1 MKTFKQLREGLVE
14 GKGYNIDQDD
24 HDTFT
29 PDEIKQIKNSHFPDN
44 ARSNLIFKKK
54 TDKKHLHHSDNSGG
68 ETNLGSPVGSAS
80 NNTYESV
87 AEANKHSIIGR
98 IQRGNELKK
107 KVDSSFKDIGDAQK
121 AGDSAAG
128 SKAFRKHERY
138 ANLERPGTWTKP
150 VNEDGMGAGA
160 VASGP
165 TNVTSSGAIAGMGE
179 PPGSKSGEPGVDLR
193 KKKRTTSDPRM
204 FKQFRRKSPQA

>member
-1 MKTFKQLREGLVE
+1 MKTFKQLREGFADDLLAVAKTTNPRAKMADSPEKRKQATAVKLAHSKPAHSTPTPSKYPLGGRDEKSGRSYSEEVE
-14 GKGYNIDQDD
+14 LD
-24 HDTFT
+24 
-29 PDEIKQIKNSHFPDN
+29 
-44 ARSNLIFKKK
+44 
-54 TDKKHLHHSDNSGG
+54 
-68 ETNLGSPVGSAS
+68 
-80 NNTYESV
+80 
-87 AEANKHSIIGR
+87 EANKHSVIGK
-98 IQRGNELKK
+98 IQRGHELKK
-107 KVDSSFKDIGDAQK
+107 KVDSSFKDIGVAQK
-121 AGDSAAG
+121 AGDHAAG

-160 VASGP
+160 VAAGP
-165 TNVTSSGAIAGMGE
+165 TNVTSSGAVAGMGQ